1 MLTLEKNAT
10 IVLEILI
17 GGALLEY
24 LITFVEGLASF
35 ISPCVLPIIPVYIS
49 YFATENKSE
58 KKSLINSLGFVS
70 GFSIIFI
77 LLGVFA
83 GTFGKI
89 ITKYADYVNIVLG
102 IFLVIVSLNYMGFIF
117 IKFLNKTKAMKKDK
131 KDLTF
136 ITSILFGMI
145 FSLSW
150 TPCVGAF
157 LSSALI
163 LASTTGSVLKGA
175 TLLLVYSLGLA
186 IPFVMTTFLLEK
198 LKKTFD
204 FIKKHYNIIN
214 KIAGGILLL
223 SGLWNIIN
231 GIIGIIS

>member
-1 MLTLEKNAT
+1 M
-10 IVLEILI
+10 
-17 GGALLEY
+17 EY
-24 LITFVEGLASF
+24 LITFVEGIASF

-49 YFATENKSE
+49 YFATESKSE
-58 KKSLINSLGFVS
+58 KKSIINSLGFVS
-70 GFSIIFI
+70 GFSIVFI
-77 LLGVFA
+77 LLGIFA

-89 ITKYADYVNIVLG
+89 ITKYSDYVNIILG
-102 IFLVIVSLNYMGFIF
+102 VFLIIVSLNYMGIIF
-117 IKFLNKTKAMKKDK
+117 VKFLNKTNGIKKDK

-157 LSSALI
+157 LSSALV

-175 TLLLVYSLGLA
+175 SLLLTYSLGLA

-214 KIAGGILLL
+214 KVAGGILLL
-223 SGLWNIIN
+223 SGIWNIIN
-231 GIIGIIS
+231 GVMGIIS

>member
-1 MLTLEKNAT
+1 M
-10 IVLEILI
+10 
-17 GGALLEY
+17 EY
-24 LITFVEGLASF
+24 FITFIEGLASF

-49 YFATENKSE
+49 YFATESKSE
-58 KKSLINSLGFVS
+58 KKSIVNSLGFVL
-70 GFSIIFI
+70 GFSIVFI
-77 LLGVFA
+77 LLGIFA
-83 GTFGKI
+83 GTFGKLV
-89 ITKYADYVNIVLG
+89 TKYSDYVNILLG
-102 IFLVIVSLNYMGFIF
+102 IFLIIISLNYMGVIF
-117 IKFLNKTKAMKKDK
+117 IKFLNKTKGMKTDK

-136 ITSILFGMI
+136 ITSVLFGMI

-175 TLLLVYSLGLA
+175 TLLFAYSLGLA
-186 IPFVMTTFLLEK
+186 IPFIMTTFLLEK

-214 KIAGGILLL
+214 KVAGGILLL

-231 GIIGIIS
+231 GIIGIVS

>member
-1 MLTLEKNAT
+1 M
-10 IVLEILI
+10 
-17 GGALLEY
+17 EY
-24 LITFVEGLASF
+24 LITFIEGLASF
-35 ISPCVLPIIPVYIS
+35 ISPCVLPVIPIYIS
-49 YFATENKSE
+49 YFATESKSS
-58 KKSLINSLGFVS
+58 KKSLINSLGFIT

-89 ITKYADYVNIVLG
+89 IHTYADYVNIVLG
-102 IFLVIVSLNYMGFIF
+102 IFLIIIGLNYMGVIL
-117 IKFLNKTKAMKKDK
+117 IKFLNKTKEIKKSS

-136 ITSILFGMI
+136 ITSLLFGI
-145 FSLSW
+145 FFSLSW

-175 TLLLVYSLGLA
+175 LLLLIYSLGLG
-186 IPFVMTTFLLEK
+186 IPFIITTLFIEK
-198 LKKTFD
+198 VKITFN

-214 KIAGGILLL
+214 KIAGSILVL
-223 SGLWNIIN
+223 SGIWNVIN
-231 GIIGIIS
+231 GIIGILN